1 MLAAELGQGLEQEV
15 AREQVQVQ
23 EREQE
28 QEQLPPLAHQASMP
42 HSNGL

>member
-1 MLAAELGQGLEQEV
+1 MLAAELGLGLEQEV
-15 AREQVQVQ
+15 VREQVQVQ
-23 EREQE
+23 ERE